1 MSEENLTN
9 GVENGQNENAAAA
22 PDACWTFLSNH
33 ALVTMCLVDD
43 PFMRMRDVA
52 IRVGIT
58 ERAVQRILTELE
70 EGGFI
75 TRHRDGRR
83 NRYTVHLN
91 QSIGHP
97 LTGNSS
103 IFDLMKL
110 HVRRNS
116 AGEAGA
122 NRIRPILSQAANGT
136 SFGRR
141 RGPVARPASESP
153 TDITPVSGK
162 TSTNRIKSVPIAFE
176 GDSSPNG
183 EPTRTRGRSRK
194 TVQTI

>member
-1 MSEENLTN
+1 MSNQKNQKSQSGAMDTDDQSQE
-9 GVENGQNENAAAA
+9 
-22 PDACWTFLSNH
+22 PCWTFLSNH

-43 PFMRMRDVA
+43 PFMRMRDIA

-70 EGGFI
+70 AGGYI

-97 LTGNSS
+97 LTGSSS

-110 HVRRNS
+110 HVRRNGGTDPS
-116 AGEAGA
+116 TDLY
-122 NRIRPILSQAANGT
+122 RPMISRAANGT

-141 RGPVARPASESP
+141 RGPVARPAPESNGHANGSNH
-153 TDITPVSGK
+153 DQENGSK
-162 TSTNRIKSVPIAFE
+162 NRINADSVV
-176 GDSSPNG
+176 SSNG
-183 EPTRTRGRSRK
+183 VRRRGRPRK
-194 TVQTI
+194 SAQAV

>member
-1 MSEENLTN
+1 MSDENSQ
-9 GVENGQNENAAAA
+9 GFEQAGHVDPEASQE
-22 PDACWTFLSNH
+22 PCWTFLSNH

-52 IRVGIT
+52 VRVGIT

-70 EGGFI
+70 ASGYI

-110 HVRRNS
+110 HARRNGGLD
-116 AGEAGA
+116 AGS
-122 NRIRPILSQAANGT
+122 NRMRPIVSQAANGT

-141 RGPVARPASESP
+141 RGPVARPAQATQVES
-153 TDITPVSGK
+153 SNGHSNGK
-162 TSTNRIKSVPIAFE
+162 TNFE
-176 GDSSPNG
+176 VKPSENG
-183 EPTRTRGRSRK
+183 TTATRTRGRPRK
-194 TVQTI
+194 SVQTA